1 MWTVTLPGRVEKE
14 LSQADADLQPL
25 LEEALNDLQHN
36 PRPTGCK
43 KLKEALQCWRIRI
56 GSYRILYD
64 IHERERQV
72 VVLKIGPR
80 KDVYRFHR

>member
-1 MWTVTLPGRVEKE
+1 MWAVTLPSRVEKE
-14 LSQADADLQPL
+14 LFQADADLQPL
-25 LEEALNDLQHN
+25 LEEALEELQHN
-36 PRPTGCK
+36 PRPAGCK
-43 KLKEALQCWRIRI
+43 KLKGPLNCWRVRV

-64 IHERERQV
+64 IHDGEHHV